1 MERPPIPNDPTLP
14 PAASVTLL
22 RGQTIDVLKACV
34 RAIANGHVVCIRL
47 PTGRDYLVRPDYLEE
62 AIYTWP
68 YGAA

>member
-1 MERPPIPNDPTLP
+1 MKRPPIPTDPTLP
-14 PAASVTLL
+14 TPASVALL
-22 RGQTIDVLKACV
+22 RGQPIDVLKACV
-34 RAIANGHVVCIRL
+34 RAIANGHVVCIQL

>member
-1 MERPPIPNDPTLP
+1 V
-14 PAASVTLL
+14 ALL
-22 RGQTIDVLKACV
+22 RGQPIDVLKACV
-34 RAIANGHVVCIRL
+34 RAIANGHVVCIQL